1 MIGYQHATHINFSS
15 LKWAIF
21 IVGQLF
27 ERARKKVRESGFQ
40 FRKGYSRSKSEK
52 RSNGNNGTE
61 SSSDESVKRV
71 KVDKEEREREMLN
84 IKQMLASVEDQIR
97 IKQIRIDK
105 AKTVKDFKLCDQLS
119 ENVRSLLRE
128 KHEFEKQLAIFQK
141 MEAKSQWYYRSCKKA
156 GAPEKVKAARSGPD
170 LMELFMK
177 KNESKS
183 DQSKQGTIPSND
195 LQDLTNQHESEKSR
209 QGTETIAESTALSQD
224 LQCTED
230 DLESVGGDT
239 DILSETSSPDE
250 NF

>member
-105 AKTVKDFKLCDQLS
+105 AKTVKVK
-119 ENVRSLLRE
+119 
-128 KHEFEKQLAIFQK
+128 
-141 MEAKSQWYYRSCKKA
+141 AKSQWYYRPCKKA

-195 LQDLTNQHESEKSR
+195 LQDLSNQHESEKSR